1 MSRLID
7 RAAAGLSTLCVVHCL
22 AGGVLILLF
31 APLAPFLGHQVH
43 FVGLAVAAVL
53 AATALGRGFVRHRR
67 VEPAGIA
74 LGGLA
79 LMAVGFTLGHG
90 GMAEFGLTALGAG
103 LVAAAH
109 FSNLRFSPPV
119 HA

>member
-31 APLAPFLGHQVH
+31 APMAPLFGHELH
-43 FVGLAVAAVL
+43 FVGLGVAAVL
-53 AATALGRGFVRHRR
+53 AAAALGRGFMRHRR
-67 VEPAGIA
+67 PEPAGIA
-74 LGGLA
+74 FAGLA
-79 LMAVGFTLGHG
+79 LMAAGFTLGHG
-90 GMAEFGLTALGAG
+90 GMAEFVLTALGAA

-109 FSNLRFSPPV
+109 FSNLRFSPPA